1 MQDLPHALNATTPTP
16 IMMAR
21 NWFALAVCMN
31 GMKMKPMMK
40 N

>member
-16 IMMAR
+16 TMMAR
-21 NWFALAVCMN
+21 SSFALAVCMN
-31 GMKMKPMMK
+31 GMEMKLVMK